1 MATME
6 ELDADALANTLAIKL
21 SKIKTE
27 TLGNTLCQVHYTALL
42 YTMTDKVAELHVKKS
57 ADTLCNVQALA
68 PVAFLAYTLACKKK
82 ETHAATP
89 EVMYRLKHC

>member
-1 MATME
+1 ME
-6 ELDADALANTLAIKL
+6 ELDGNARVNTLAIKL

-27 TLGNTLCQVHYTALL
+27 TLGNTLGQVLYTALL
-42 YTMTDKVAELHVKKS
+42 YTMTDKVAELHLKKS

-68 PVAFLAYTLACKKK
+68 PVDFLAYTLACKKE

-89 EVMYRLKHC
+89 EVMKRLKHC